1 MEPETRYTVIGAVVL
16 ALIGAAVAGY
26 LWLSSSGR
34 ASDFRFYTVYF
45 ERQSLS
51 GLQVGGN
58 VNMRGITVG
67 RVEAYSLSRDNI
79 NRVKVDVRVLR
90 DTPVRENTKAAVS
103 RNVLTGIAHINL
115 DTPAAPAPELTKVPD
130 GERFPVIAEGTSNLD
145 QIADS
150 LTQLSQTATTSLNRA
165 SELLSKDN
173 QKIFTELMISV
184 RDLSTGLTA
193 RLGAI
198 ETATRHIDETA
209 LVFKQ
214 SARDLTRSAQQV
226 LAATK
231 PLPEQAGDT
240 LSEARATLREFTRA
254 TRALERDIG
263 QAVARLEASSAG
275 VLQRADDTMDVGLL
289 ELRATAVELR
299 TSAELVSRT
308 LDQLQDPRAAL
319 LGPSQRQFGPG
330 EQPK

>member
-34 ASDFRFYTVYF
+34 EADFRYYTVYF

-67 RVEAYSLSRDNI
+67 RVEDYSLSRDSI
-79 NRVKVDVRVLR
+79 NRVKVDVRVQR

-115 DTPAAPAPELTKVPD
+115 DTPTVSGPELTAVPS
-130 GERFPVIAEGTSNLD
+130 GERYPVIAEGTSNLD

-150 LTQLSQTATTSLNRA
+150 LTQLSQTASNSLNRVN
-165 SELLSKDN
+165 ELLSKDN
-173 QKIFTELMISV
+173 QKIFTELMLSV

-209 LVFKQ
+209 LVFQQ
-214 SARDLTRSAQQV
+214 SARDLTRSSQQ
-226 LAATK
+226 LLTAMQ
-231 PLPEQAGDT
+231 PLPGQAGDT
-240 LSEARATLREFTRA
+240 LSEAQATLREFTRA
-254 TRALERDIG
+254 TRALEKDIG
-263 QAVARLEASSAG
+263 QAVARLESSSVG

-289 ELRATAVELR
+289 ELRATAAELR

-319 LGPSQRQFGPG
+319 VGPGQRQFGPG

>member
-79 NRVKVDVRVLR
+79 NRVKVDVRVQR

-115 DTPAAPAPELTKVPD
+115 DTPDGAGPGTDQNVPD

-150 LTQLSQTATTSLNRA
+150 LSQLSQTATTR
-165 SELLSKDN
+165 
-173 QKIFTELMISV
+173 
-184 RDLSTGLTA
+184 
-193 RLGAI
+193 
-198 ETATRHIDETA
+198 
-209 LVFKQ
+209 
-214 SARDLTRSAQQV
+214 
-226 LAATK
+226 
-231 PLPEQAGDT
+231 
-240 LSEARATLREFTRA
+240 
-254 TRALERDIG
+254 
-263 QAVARLEASSAG
+263 
-275 VLQRADDTMDVGLL
+275 
-289 ELRATAVELR
+289 
-299 TSAELVSRT
+299 
-308 LDQLQDPRAAL
+308 
-319 LGPSQRQFGPG
+319 
-330 EQPK
+330 